1 MRQYLRKVIATF
13 TGKGGSHV
21 VTDLKISFE
30 VSKKIAGEPNTATIK
45 VWNLAGGNRAKLGK
59 EFDRVR
65 LEAGYQGTLGA
76 RGNVGVIFDG
86 QIREVVHDR
95 EDTDIVS
102 TIECG
107 DGDKAKRQGVIAK
120 TFPAK
125 TKPKAMVEEILKKMP
140 DVAKGMWQGLD
151 DLPEYKRPV
160 TMCGPCTRE
169 LDKIGRT
176 HGLYWSVQDGALE
189 IIPKD
194 GNLDGEVLI
203 SKATG
208 MIGVPSI
215 TDNGIKV
222 KTLLNPQLRCNRLI
236 RVESQILDM
245 NSKGQKYRISG
256 LDFSGDNRDGEFIA
270 AVAGEEVKDK
280 KAAKGK

>member
-13 TGKGGSHV
+13 TGKGGNYV

-30 VSKKIAGEPNTATIK
+30 VAKKISGGPNEATIK
-45 VWNLAGGNRAKLGK
+45 IWNMAGGNRSKLGK
-59 EFDRVR
+59 ELDRVR

-76 RGNVGVIFDG
+76 RGNIGVIFDG
-86 QIREVVHDR
+86 HIREVAHDR

-102 TIECG
+102 TIQCG
-107 DGDKAKRQGVIAK
+107 DGDKAKRTGTIAK

-125 TKPKAMVEEILKKMP
+125 TKPKDMVEEILKKMP
-140 DVAKGMWQGLD
+140 DVAKGMWKGLD

-160 TMCGPCTRE
+160 TMCGPCSRE
-169 LDKIGRT
+169 LDTIGRT

-203 SKATG
+203 SKVTG

-256 LDFSGDNRDGEFIA
+256 LDFAGDNRDGEFTA
-270 AVAGEEVKDK
+270 AIAGEEVKPQK
-280 KAAKGK
+280 PKGGK